1 MKKIIAVVSLSVIS
15 GLGVIPSAVADP
27 SSVNVEYTCPT
38 TQGNNQHTLRNSGFR
53 IAGYGTS
60 VVNGSPAFNDP
71 FFIFD
76 LVGGN
81 IYPAKISAAN
91 YVSDSTDYDSTTGIV
106 SCHYSSV
113 SAPPFAVSYVTT
125 NGIGGII
132 VSQTAN
138 TITVDLPTALQ

>member
-1 MKKIIAVVSLSVIS
+1 MKKIIAIVSLSVIS

-27 SSVNVEYTCPT
+27 STVSVEYTCPT
-38 TQGNNQHTLRNSGFR
+38 VQGNNQHTLRNSGFR
-53 IAGYGTS
+53 IAGYGIS
-60 VVNGSPAFNDP
+60 LVNGSPAFNDP
-71 FFIFD
+71 FFVFD
-76 LVGGN
+76 LIGGN
-81 IYPAKISAAN
+81 IYPAKLSNAG

-113 SAPPFAVSYVTT
+113 SAPPFAVSYFTT

-138 TITVDLPTALQ
+138 TIMVELPTAFQ